1 MWHRAGGIRHS
12 CIFHFCNL
20 LIQAAFRSALLKD
33 GGGDCAHD
41 IINVVAELTRFME
54 ALVML

>member
-1 MWHRAGGIRHS
+1 M
-12 CIFHFCNL
+12 FPFCNL

-41 IINVVAELTRFME
+41 IINPVAELTRLME
-54 ALVML
+54 ALIML